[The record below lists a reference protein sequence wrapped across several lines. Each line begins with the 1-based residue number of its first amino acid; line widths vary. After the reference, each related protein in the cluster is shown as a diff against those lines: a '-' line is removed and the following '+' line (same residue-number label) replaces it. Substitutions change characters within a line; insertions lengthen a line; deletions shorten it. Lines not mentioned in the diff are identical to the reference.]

1 MLVANKCL
9 GCGLKFPKDSN
20 CGFTRLLIGAF
31 ALEQAA
37 REQEPLRFKFA
48 RYFWLLG
55 CLHRKEGWIYPT
67 GALSAFLALRTL
79 DSDSKIERT
88 INAY

>member
-48 RYFWLLG
+48 RCF
-55 CLHRKEGWIYPT
+55 
-67 GALSAFLALRTL
+67 FV
-79 DSDSKIERT
+79 IEVLT
-88 INAY
+88 